1 MNKQLSELSINTNGQ
16 LCEIVVFSSDCSEEY
31 KVIGITE
38 HIIFGIF
45 FSFIK

>member
-1 MNKQLSELSINTNGQ
+1 MKKQLSELSINNKGQ
-16 LCEIVVFSSDCSEEY
+16 LCELIVFSQDCTEEY

-38 HIIFGIF
+38 HIIYGIF